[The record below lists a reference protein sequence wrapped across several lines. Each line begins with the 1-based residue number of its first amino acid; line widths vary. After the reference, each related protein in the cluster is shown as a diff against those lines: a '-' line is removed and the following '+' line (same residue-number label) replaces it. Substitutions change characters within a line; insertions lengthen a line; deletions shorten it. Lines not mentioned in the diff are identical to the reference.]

1 MSNRQKSI
9 ISNFSERPRKHARTG
24 DDPDALALGDTARS
38 ARIQAGLTQD
48 QLALTSGVGRDT
60 IMAIENGRGSVGL
73 GKALR
78 VLKALGLRIVPQE
91 RS

>member
-1 MSNRQKSI
+1 MPNKSA
-9 ISNFSERPRKHARTG
+9 ISNFSIHQRKHARAG
-24 DDPDALALGDTARS
+24 DDPDARALGDTIRS
-38 ARIQAGLTQD
+38 ARVEAGLTQD

-60 IMAIENGRGSVGL
+60 IIALENGRGGVGL

-91 RS
+91 RR